1 MTAPSS
7 RPVLLLTADRVG
19 PAMAGPAI
27 RAWELGRVLA
37 ADGHRVTLATPELD
51 PAGPPSGGP
60 GAGGDGVEVVVA
72 WGDELRPLVAA
83 SEVVVAMTGV
93 LAGLPWLATLGGDA
107 LPSPT
112 AAPPRSSAATT
123 GRPLVVADAYDPV
136 LFEVLAGFDG
146 EAEPTRSARIADAT
160 RSMCAPLDWVDFVL
174 CASSAQRHLLLGV
187 LAGGGRLGAAAW
199 ADDPRLDSA
208 VALVPFGVPSSPPP
222 RRPPGGGPLRGPDGP
237 FGLDDLVLLWGGGLW
252 DWLDPPTLLRAVHAV
267 GDPRVRVCFLAGAHP
282 TATVAPPAMAGAA
295 RSLAAELGLDAAGT
309 GQVVF
314 AEAWVP
320 YDERAAWL
328 ADADVG
334 VSLAPGHVESTF
346 AHRTRVLDY
355 LWAGLPVLH
364 SADPG
369 EPDDLARLID
379 AHGAGV
385 VVAPGDVAGLAAA
398 IGRLAE
404 PRWYAEASLGATEAA
419 AGRTWPVV
427 ARPLRDFCRAPRTT
441 LSAPPPTPASQP
453 ARGGVARRGLAGVRR
468 RLGRT

>member
-1 MTAPSS
+1 MSAPSP

-51 PAGPPSGGP
+51 PAGPPATGDA
-60 GAGGDGVEVVVA
+60 AGTDGVEVVVA

-93 LAGLPWLATLGGDA
+93 LAGLPWLAAGRSGASGGPF
-107 LPSPT
+107 L
-112 AAPPRSSAATT
+112 
-123 GRPLVVADAYDPV
+123 VADAYDPV

-160 RSMCAPLDWVDFVL
+160 RSMCAPLGWVDLVL

-187 LAGGGRLGAAAW
+187 LAVSGRLGAAAW

-208 VALVPFGVPSSPPP
+208 VALVPFGVPAAPPP
-222 RRPPGGGPLRGPDGP
+222 RRAAGGGPLRGPDGP
-237 FGLDDLVLLWGGGLW
+237 FGPDDLVLLWGGGLW
-252 DWLDPPTLLRAVHAV
+252 DWLDPLTLLRAVHAC
-267 GDPRVRVCFLAGAHP
+267 GIPRVRVCFLAGAHP
-282 TATVAPPAMAGAA
+282 TATVAPPAMALAA
-295 RSLAAELGLDAAGT
+295 RSLAAELGLDEAGT

-320 YDERAAWL
+320 YAERAAWL

-364 SADPG
+364 SADPDD
-369 EPDDLARLID
+369 PDDLARLIA

-404 PRWYAEASLGATEAA
+404 PRWYAEASSGAAEAA
-419 AGRTWPVV
+419 AGRTWPDV
-427 ARPLRDFCRAPRTT
+427 AQPLRDFCRAPRTT
-441 LSAPPPTPASQP
+441 LSTPPPIPTPAP
-453 ARGGVARRGLAGVRR
+453 ARGGLARRGLAGVRR